1 MIFFIYI
8 LLNLKKELN
17 LYIKNDLIILKFNF
31 IIKCNQEF
39 IYNIL

>member
-17 LYIKNDLIILKFNF
+17 LYIKNGQLNKKNIIFN
-31 IIKCNQEF
+31 
-39 IYNIL
+39 Y

>member
-17 LYIKNDLIILKFNF
+17 LYIKNGYIMKK
-31 IIKCNQEF
+31 IK
-39 IYNIL
+39 LL

>member
-17 LYIKNDLIILKFNF
+17 LYIKNIKHILDFKYLN
-31 IIKCNQEF
+31 
-39 IYNIL
+39 